1 MNCTSI
7 KFNFKILG
15 GKVAEELSPKHL
27 EINFGLI
34 HSTNI
39 FAHSVKIEAKIRRRQ
54 QRMR

>member
-15 GKVAEELSPKHL
+15 GKVAEELSQHL

-39 FAHSVKIEAKIRRRQ
+39 DAHLVKTEGKRRGQ